1 MQSSLQARCCQCSL
15 SSIRIYHSLAH
26 SGLVAL
32 SFTIKTGYWEVV
44 ERSLPPCALRRDVW
58 GLSCCRS
65 NLAHK
70 RRCLLAVS
78 PVTVQWWNNP
88 LILCYLSG
96 RSWVLTEAPNPFW
109 LAEHILSWVVVEQ
122 EQIYWPEGWW
132 GGVGGLLRY
141 TAVDIWPKYT
151 LHLLSTHVNVM
162 IAACKYCLILRMCS
176 LSNCMRSCK

>member
-26 SGLVAL
+26 SALVAL

-122 EQIYWPEGWW
+122 GLIYWPEGWW
-132 GGVGGLLRY
+132 DGVGWGGRVVKIHRCGY
-141 TAVDIWPKYT
+141 MTKV
-151 LHLLSTHVNVM
+151 HLTPAIYPCQRHDHCMQILSHFTNV
-162 IAACKYCLILRMCS
+162 
-176 LSNCMRSCK
+176 